1 MHVLFIQYIFFFQ
14 RTMALWRKVTANL
27 YKSFNC
33 TQSLLTRLALP
44 PTQCSQFSA
53 DAKPYPHSVAYEGGD
68 LNEASLIGCV
78 NKIKILKRQYDDNHY
93 ARCSILTAHTNPETA
108 EEYRVSHWVYIFS
121 PNLVKRVM
129 RMRVSADEMKWSHI
143 WCCNLVKV
151 PFLVP

>member
-1 MHVLFIQYIFFFQ
+1 MSFLFNIFYSF
-14 RTMALWRKVTANL
+14 REPSMALWRTVTANL

-78 NKIKILKRQYDDNHY
+78 NKIKILKRQYDNNHY
-93 ARCSILTAHTNPETA
+93 ARCSILTAHTNPETG
-108 EEYRVSHWVYIFS
+108 EEYRTSHWVYIFS
-121 PNLVKRVM
+121 ANLVKRAM
-129 RMRVSADEMKWSHI
+129 RMRVSADELK
-143 WCCNLVKV
+143 
-151 PFLVP
+151 